1 VVISGALDLNQ
12 LRGIRVD
19 PRKRLASQPGLGH
32 NRWHPDL
39 RPALEVDSGEVFVLE
54 TIDAS
59 DATVTRSSPDTP
71 WDVALIHPLTGPV
84 YIAGAKPDDVL
95 EIEILDVGTGDT
107 GTSSIHPSE
116 GLLGGWIDR
125 QETIVWDLRD
135 GFARS
140 PAIPGVS
147 IPAAPFPGC
156 IGVAP
161 SAAYV
166 AQARRRETALAQL
179 GAPTAV
185 DHEPGAVPASVIDG
199 LRTLPPR
206 ENGGNMDVRQLTAGS
221 RLFVRVQVDGG
232 LLSVGDMHFAQG
244 DGELGASAIETSG
257 WVALRCTTHH
267 APAWTPRNPV
277 LIPPPERDRLRVT
290 TTGHASTDAGVADI
304 ASAARAAAWELATWV
319 TAHAHLDFAQASVV
333 LSVAADLRIAQ
344 LVNDPY
350 PTVTATL
357 PVDIFDAGTLRPGIL
372 NHERRNPD
380 RRGTET

>member
-221 RLFVRVQVDGG
+221 RLFVRVQVESMVACSP
-232 LLSVGDMHFAQG
+232 SVTCISLRATVS
-244 DGELGASAIETSG
+244 SAPPRSRRRAG
-257 WVALRCTTHH
+257 SPCGVRRTTHPH
-267 APAWTPRNPV
+267 
-277 LIPPPERDRLRVT
+277 
-290 TTGHASTDAGVADI
+290 GHREI
-304 ASAARAAAWELATWV
+304 
-319 TAHAHLDFAQASVV
+319 
-333 LSVAADLRIAQ
+333 LSSFR
-344 LVNDPY
+344 
-350 PTVTATL
+350 
-357 PVDIFDAGTLRPGIL
+357 
-372 NHERRNPD
+372 RRNATAY
-380 RRGTET
+380 G